1 MDGLSRARFDHVM
14 RWAPRPDAGTG
25 TAEAMV
31 FGEAPY
37 SGGMGVVSDGKK
49 AYRLL
54 RKALAS
60 RAAVQR
66 VRRTLAQREPH
77 PRDTYK
83 IAVYFADG
91 AVNMYQ
97 MRQWY
102 RPLAQLAERWPVVVL
117 SRSATGAEQLIA
129 EDGPPVAFVP
139 TVRNLEKFIAK
150 QDIRIVLYVNQN
162 TRNFQMFRY
171 GRRWHVFINHG
182 ESDKMYMTTNQY
194 KAYDYALV
202 AGQAARDRLS
212 RTLWDYDI
220 DRRTIEIGRPQA
232 DHYSGTLPYTPDER
246 TVVLYAPTWEGDR
259 PSAHYGSIAT
269 HGETLVRG
277 LLATGRHRLI
287 YRPHPRSGVV
297 DDAYGAAHQRILTA
311 IAEANATDATAHHI
325 YDDGPELG
333 WQLAAADVAI
343 VDISAMV
350 YDRLASGKPLLI
362 TRPDDERAS
371 IDTKGYLSACEW
383 LTVDGAGDIVAEVDR
398 VRGDEAAIER
408 LDTWVTHYFGDTTP
422 GAATAKFHAA
432 IEQLMQKWDHWHA
445 RDNMPA
451 AEASEHDT
459 ADLDEDAV

>member
-1 MDGLSRARFDHVM
+1 M
-14 RWAPRPDAGTG
+14 
-25 TAEAMV
+25 
-31 FGEAPY
+31 
-37 SGGMGVVSDGKK
+37 
-49 AYRLL
+49 L
-54 RKALAS
+54 RKAMRS
-60 RAAVQR
+60 RSAVQR
-66 VRRTLAQREPH
+66 VRRTLETRPPH
-77 PRDTYK
+77 PEGHYK

-102 RPLAQLAERWPVVVL
+102 RPLAELEKLWPVVVL
-117 SRSATGAEQLIA
+117 ARNAIGAEKLIA
-129 EDGPPVAFVP
+129 EDAPPVAFVP
-139 TVRNLEKFIAK
+139 TVRDLEHFIRD

-212 RTLWDYDI
+212 RTLWDFDI

-232 DHYSGTLPYTPDER
+232 DHFSGTLPYTPDER

-259 PSAHYGSIAT
+259 PSAHYGSIVT
-269 HGETLVRG
+269 HGETLVNA
-277 LLATGRHRLI
+277 LLSTGTHRVI

-297 DDAYGAAHQRILTA
+297 DDEYGAAHRRIIAA
-311 IAEANATDATAHHI
+311 IAAANNADPGATHV

-350 YDRLASGKPLLI
+350 YDRLAAGKPLMI
-362 TRPDDERAS
+362 TRPVDEQAS
-371 IDTKGYLSACEW
+371 VDRSGYLSDCEW
-383 LTVDGAGDIVAEVDR
+383 LTADAAADVVREIAR
-398 VRGDEAAIER
+398 VRGDSDAVKR
-408 LDTWVTHYFGDTTP
+408 LHMWVQHYFGDTTP
-422 GAATAKFHAA
+422 GVATAKFHAA
-432 IEQLMQKWDHWHA
+432 IEQLMGEWDEWRIREMGA
-445 RDNMPA
+445 IKP
-451 AEASEHDT
+451 
-459 ADLDEDAV
+459 DEDDDDEEDKDEELHG